1 MPIVGLTDR
10 NAGFPQ
16 IGVLRKG
23 APKAE
28 RGPGRDL
35 EHFRFDADD
44 EDASMAFK
52 AIYGDEPRAVR
63 VYVPYATTDE
73 NFEAWRED
81 WVASSLRHRCDGQT
95 CVRWLTGNGSYST
108 EPMPCPGGCKQV
120 GRLKVIIPELRR
132 MAFVTVL
139 TTSIHDIMEIHANL
153 AALESARGDLRGIPL
168 ILRRVPREISTPNG
182 DGKRVRRQKWL
193 INIEAQPDWVELQLA
208 AAAEAARPIL
218 AAASPALALP
228 AWDEEDEAESVLI
241 EAPAPLPA
249 LPAAPASQRKSVT
262 HPQAIPAPNEA
273 ALTLEKQLKQACM
286 TICNQDRTRAAD
298 LFTRQY
304 SGLGFE
310 QRQEAL
316 LALNA
321 PPDEKLMAQIDDQL
335 IRALDLGQTR
345 QQIDEQV
352 SQLTN
357 GVTFSALTSMQ
368 ILSIIN
374 AMEVWI
380 DSIYREQRQAG
391 LPMRGSE
398 PVTLA
403 GLDADETAIARKAGR
418 R

>member
-23 APKAE
+23 APKPE

-35 EHFRFDADD
+35 EHFRFDGDD
-44 EDASMAFK
+44 EDASLAFRS
-52 AIYGDEPRAVR
+52 IYGDEPRAVR
-63 VYVPYATTDE
+63 VFVPYATTDE

-81 WVASSLRHRCDGQT
+81 WVASSLKHRCDGQI

-108 EPMPCPGGCKQV
+108 EPIPCPGGCKQV

-218 AAASPALALP
+218 ATASPALALP

-298 LFTRQY
+298 LFARQY
-304 SGLGFE
+304 AGLSFE

-321 PPDEKLMAQIDDQL
+321 PASEQQIARIDDQL
-335 IRALDLGQTR
+335 MRALDLGQTR
-345 QQIDEQV
+345 QQVDEQV
-352 SQLTN
+352 SRLTN
-357 GVTFSALTSMQ
+357 GAAFTTLTTMQ
-368 ILSIIN
+368 IMSVIHTLEI
-374 AMEVWI
+374 WI
-380 DSIYREQRQAG
+380 DGVYQENRQAEQS
-391 LPMRGSE
+391 P
-398 PVTLA
+398 
-403 GLDADETAIARKAGR
+403 DAEGVRVASSDQGDSASAAKKAGR